1 MTTTDTTT
9 PTVRRGPAP
18 AAPRATVRVA
28 PREIRDVAF
37 RAMRVAGASG
47 GEATLAARAVL
58 AAQLHP
64 SSPDGLAALLD
75 ELTRVRPAQV
85 GARFGAGPVPVL
97 QDPARRGLF
106 FAVPAGVEHLLA
118 HPDVTAV
125 LLPTVRLRPA
135 ARALA
140 AVTAGPRAGELELLD
155 PPGCPTAGTLVRR
168 VPPGLRPHAQEPP
181 APDDAETTGV
191 LLDAEQWAAAE
202 DAARAYLVPDS

>member
-1 MTTTDTTT
+1 MTTTTTT
-9 PTVRRGPAP
+9 TTARSDPAP
-18 AAPRATVRVA
+18 PARSATVRVA
-28 PREIRDVAF
+28 PREIHDVAF

-47 GEATLAARAVL
+47 GEASLVARAVV

-75 ELTRVRPAQV
+75 ELTRVRPAQI
-85 GARFGAGPVPVL
+85 GARFAPGPVPVL

-125 LLPTVRLRPA
+125 LLPTLRLRPA

-140 AVTAGPRAGELELLD
+140 AVTAGPRASELELLH
-155 PPGCPTAGTLVRR
+155 PPGCPPAGILVRR
-168 VPPGLRPHAQEPP
+168 TPPGLRLRAQEPP
-181 APDDAETTGV
+181 TLDHAETTGV
-191 LLDAEQWAAAE
+191 LLDAGQWAAAHA
-202 DAARAYLVPDS
+202 AARAYLVPDS

>member
-9 PTVRRGPAP
+9 PTVGRDPAP
-18 AAPRATVRVA
+18 PARSATVRVA
-28 PREIRDVAF
+28 PREIHDVAF

-47 GEATLAARAVL
+47 GEATLAARAVV

-75 ELTRVRPAQV
+75 ELTRVRPAQI
-85 GARFGAGPVPVL
+85 GARFAPGPVPVL

-140 AVTAGPRAGELELLD
+140 AVTAGPRASELELLD
-155 PPGCPTAGTLVRR
+155 PPGCPTAGILVRR
-168 VPPGLRPHAQEPP
+168 ILPGLRPHAQEPP
-181 APDDAETTGV
+181 RLAHAETTGV
-191 LLDAEQWAAAE
+191 LLDAGLWAAAR

>member
-1 MTTTDTTT
+1 MTTTTTA
-9 PTVRRGPAP
+9 RRDPAP
-18 AAPRATVRVA
+18 PARSATVRVA

-47 GEATLAARAVL
+47 GEASLAARAVL

-75 ELTRVRPAQV
+75 ELTRVRSTQV
-85 GARFGAGPVPVL
+85 GARFAPGPVPVL

-118 HPDVTAV
+118 HPDVSAV
-125 LLPTVRLRPA
+125 LLPTLRLRPA

-140 AVTAGPRAGELELLD
+140 AVTAGLRASELELLD
-155 PPGCPTAGTLVRR
+155 PPGSPTAGILVRR
-168 VPPGLRPHAQEPP
+168 IPPGLRPHAQEPP
-181 APDDAETTGV
+181 APNDAETTGV
-191 LLDAEQWAAAE
+191 LLDAGQWAAAQA
-202 DAARAYLVPDS
+202 AARAYLVPDS